1 MVSNDYSIYTNK
13 SYDVTKVCDNWYM
26 AIWRKY
32 LHMQKQLKKTKIK
45 NKSYDITKV
54 NWYGD
59 LTKIF
64 MQKQLKKTKANLD
77 YTKQD
82 WMDVKLDRSL
92 KFLSS

>member
-1 MVSNDYSIYTNK
+1 MIYDDLTKIFTYAKAIEKNKNKNK
-13 SYDVTKVCDNWYM
+13 SYDV
-26 AIWRKY
+26 
-32 LHMQKQLKKTKIK
+32 
-45 NKSYDITKV
+45 TKV

-92 KFLSS
+92 KLFLSS